1 MTKPRRRRRA
11 GDGTVSRY
19 QIKAAPPEDNGVRYL
34 IKYKNPHEGEGPA
47 WIVRRGFVTDQ
58 EAEDF
63 LADVLYEIRK
73 GKHIVPTQ
81 KTTGKWLDEWL
92 ESLRLAPSTMASYR
106 KNVRLHIKPHL
117 DSVLLEKL
125 TGTQVTTVYR
135 KLEAGGRQDH
145 KSGTGLSARTVRYC
159 HTILKAALREA
170 VAQGLI
176 AANPADRAKP
186 PTAKEAKPP
195 EIHPWTAPE
204 LSAFLRWADERGC
217 IDAVAWRVLGYTGM
231 RRGEALARPRC
242 RRGDDHHQPLG
253 RRCED

>member
-125 TGTQVTTVYR
+125 TGTQVTTVYGSSR
-135 KLEAGGRQDH
+135 LAAGKITSLEQGSRRER
-145 KSGTGLSARTVRYC
+145 SGTATRSLRLRYARQSR
-159 HTILKAALREA
+159 
-170 VAQGLI
+170 
-176 AANPADRAKP
+176 RA
-186 PTAKEAKPP
+186 
-195 EIHPWTAPE
+195 
-204 LSAFLRWADERGC
+204 
-217 IDAVAWRVLGYTGM
+217 
-231 RRGEALARPRC
+231 
-242 RRGDDHHQPLG
+242 
-253 RRCED
+253 